1 MTTKTRK
8 LASLIDNAG
17 DVKASNLDNVPSAG
31 LDS

>member
-17 DVKASNLDNVPSAG
+17 DVKADILGVTEDA
-31 LDS
+31 